1 MPAYPNLA
9 HCTGFSPEPF
19 ALQVQTAADGGRP
32 MVVAWGMTLPDGSAL
47 TVDWR
52 NGPSSSVAV
61 LATPERAEL
70 LYDADLVWLHSQQR
84 RLERT

>member
-9 HCTGFSPEPF
+9 RRTGFSPEPF
-19 ALQVQTAADGGRP
+19 ALEVQAAADGGRP
-32 MVVAWGMTLPDGSAL
+32 TVVAWGMTLPDGSAV

-61 LATPERAEL
+61 LATPARAEL
-70 LYDADLVWLHSQQR
+70 LYDADLVWLHSQRR